1 MNEIKEC
8 AMLLHDEQWREL
20 EPLLTGRHGD
30 PGVSGKNNR
39 LFVEAILWIAR
50 HNCAWNR
57 LPQHFG
63 KSPAIY
69 MRFRRW
75 NECDLWRQLLRS
87 GIKDRELLL
96 MLERVVIYGDQYTRR
111 LTLRL
116 TRQVKKAAYKATL
129 AVSADIASVSCMLP
143 VEESTLHWVG
153 LVASE

>member
-1 MNEIKEC
+1 
-8 AMLLHDEQWREL
+8 MLLRDEQWREL
-20 EPLLTGRHGD
+20 EPLLTGRPGD

-50 HNCAWNR
+50 HDCAWNR

-75 NECDLWRQLLRS
+75 NECDFWRQLLQS
-87 GIKDRELLL
+87 GVKDKELLL
-96 MLERVVIYGDQYTRR
+96 MLERIVIYGDQYTRR
-111 LTLRL
+111 LTQRL
-116 TRQVKKAAYKATL
+116 TRQVKKTAYKSTL
-129 AVSADIASVSCMLP
+129 GVAADAASLRCLPSAD
-143 VEESTLHWVG
+143 ESTLHWVG

>member
-8 AMLLHDEQWREL
+8 ATLLRDEQWREL
-20 EPLLTGRHGD
+20 EPLLTGRQGD

-39 LFVEAILWIAR
+39 LFVEAMLWIAR

-75 NECDLWRQLLRS
+75 NECDFWRQLLQS
-87 GIKDRELLL
+87 GIKDRELLQ
-96 MLERVVIYGDQYTRR
+96 MLEQIVIYGDRYTRR
-111 LTLRL
+111 LTQRL
-116 TRQVKKAAYKATL
+116 TRQVKKAAYKSTL
-129 AVSADIASVSCMLP
+129 EVPTGIASVRCLP
-143 VEESTLHWVG
+143 SMEESTLHWVG